1 MAVTT
6 QVFSIGTAGTKI
18 VTDSGDMQDVI
29 IQNLEPEANAEDL
42 ARAGYLYLVGQKF
55 TLGANGTA
63 LFNMATPPDGLQLEF
78 YEIVTSAELVFAE
91 LIEGGTV
98 TTTGNAIPSY
108 NINRN
113 EPDDAATVFK
123 AATAVTGGSVIS
135 SELIT
140 GSKQGGGGSRQ
151 FAKIHTLVGN
161 DDYAM
166 RFVNQTNQE
175 TVCFLQ
181 LGFSEKFNGQSAVWV
196 GEGLNDG
203 VRLRGGDRIQM
214 RLQQGQTLWA
224 ISPESAQLAVLR
236 QD

>member
-1 MAVTT
+1 VAVTT

-29 IQNLEPEANAEDL
+29 IQNIEPEANADDL
-42 ARAGYLYLVGQKF
+42 AREGYLYLVGQKF
-55 TLGANGTA
+55 TVGASGTVI
-63 LFNMATPPDGLQLEF
+63 FNMATPPGGLQLEF
-78 YEIVTSAELVFAE
+78 YEIVSTAEAVLAE

-108 NINRN
+108 NINRT

-123 AATAVTGGSVIS
+123 AATAVTDGSVVS
-135 SELIT
+135 TELIT
-140 GSKQGGGGSRQ
+140 GSKQGGGGATAFS
-151 FAKIHTLVGN
+151 KIHTLNGGE
-161 DDYAM
+161 DYAM
-166 RFVNQTNQE
+166 RFTNQTNQQ
-175 TVCFLQ
+175 TICFLQ
-181 LGFSEKFNGQSAVWV
+181 LGFSEKFNGQSEVWV